1 MSSPGTPEALP
12 QAPIRRRVLV
22 LGGGDVGSAVAHRLF
37 RAGLDV
43 LISERP
49 ASAHARRGMAFTDA
63 LFDGSARLEGIEAR
77 HLPDVAGVIAC
88 WNTTRHIPI
97 VTLPEPDLLAQLDF
111 DVIIEATMRR
121 QGEPADLRTL
131 AGMGIGLG
139 PGHVPGRNCHV
150 AIETQWGDDM
160 GRVLR
165 DRAAAARS
173 GGPRALDGVTRER
186 FVATARAG
194 MWRTQATLGQRVAA
208 GEILGWLEQE
218 SLCAPIGGTLRGL
231 ARDGVL
237 VRAGQRVIE
246 VDPRAAPEV
255 HGLGERPRAI
265 ARGVAEALGLPQ
277 N

>member
-1 MSSPGTPEALP
+1 M
-12 QAPIRRRVLV
+12 

-37 RAGLDV
+37 LAGLQV

-49 ASAHARRGMAFTDA
+49 ESAHARRGMAFTDA
-63 LFDGSARLEGIEAR
+63 LFDGTATLEGVEAR
-77 HLPDVAGVIAC
+77 RQPDIAGVLAC
-88 WNTTRHIPI
+88 WNTARHIPI
-97 VTLPEPDLLAQLDF
+97 VTLPEPELLAQLDF
-111 DVIIEATMRR
+111 DVIVEATMRR
-121 QGEPADLRTL
+121 QGEPADLRSL
-131 AGMGIGLG
+131 AVLGIGLG

-150 AIETQWGDDM
+150 AIETRWGEDM
-160 GRVLR
+160 GCVLR

-173 GGPRALDGVTRER
+173 GGPRSLDGVTRER

-194 MWRTQATLGQRVAA
+194 MWRTRATLGQRVAA
-208 GEILGWLEQE
+208 GEILGSLEQE
-218 SLCAPIGGTLRGL
+218 PLRAPISGTLRGL

-265 ARGVAEALGLPQ
+265 ARGVAEALGLPR